1 MTTRNTS
8 ASRSSQGLRQWLLAE
23 QPASRS
29 QARFGQT
36 YRTWCNFKS
45 NRLGMLG
52 LSIVIAL
59 ILVALFADVIAP
71 YDPLIGGDLRTERL
85 LPPSAEHLMGTDDL
99 ARDIFSRV
107 VHGSRLTLLVVALV
121 AIIATPIGLLVGTTA
136 GYYGGWLDK
145 ILMRI
150 TDVFLAFPRLILA
163 LAFVAALG
171 PGIENAII
179 AIAITS
185 WPPYARLARA
195 ETLTIRNAEHIDA
208 IRLQGASSARII
220 YGHVV
225 PLCLSSV
232 IIRVTLDMAGIILTA
247 AGLGFLGLG
256 AQPPQPEWGALIA
269 SGRRFLID
277 YWWVAAMPGFA
288 IFIVSLGFNFLGDGL
303 RDVLDPKAQKN

>member
-1 MTTRNTS
+1 MISTDSS
-8 ASRSSQGLRQWLLAE
+8 APSYRQWLLAE
-23 QPASRS
+23 QPTSRR
-29 QARFGQT
+29 QARLGQT
-36 YRTWCNFKS
+36 YRTWRAFTS

-52 LSIVIAL
+52 LFI
-59 ILVALFADVIAP
+59 ILVLLLVAVFANVIAP
-71 YDPLIGGDLRTERL
+71 FDPTTGGSLRTERL
-85 LPPSAEHLMGTDDL
+85 LPPSAAHLMGTDDL

-107 VHGSRLTLLVVALV
+107 VHGSRLTLMVVALV
-121 AIIATPIGLLVGTTA
+121 AVIATPIGLLIGTTA
-136 GYYGGWLDK
+136 GYFGGWVDAV
-145 ILMRI
+145 LMRI

-232 IIRVTLDMAGIILTA
+232 IVRVTLDMAGIILTA

-256 AQPPQPEWGALIA
+256 AQPPQPEWGAMIA
-269 SGRRFLID
+269 SGRQFLID
-277 YWWVAAMPGFA
+277 YWWVAAMPGLA

-303 RDVLDPKAQKN
+303 RDVLDPKARG

>member
-1 MTTRNTS
+1 MSTQAPRPS
-8 ASRSSQGLRQWLLAE
+8 LGEWLRSE

-29 QARFGQT
+29 QARLGQIW
-36 YRTWCNFKS
+36 RTWVLFTG
-45 NRLGMLG
+45 NRLGMIGLG
-52 LSIVIAL
+52 IVVL
-59 ILVALFADVIAP
+59 LVLVAVFADVIAP
-71 YDPLIGGDLRTERL
+71 YDPLIGGDLRTARL
-85 LPPSAEHLMGTDDL
+85 LPPSLEHLMGTDDL

-107 VHGSRLTLLVVALV
+107 VHGARLTLMVVALV
-121 AIIATPIGLLVGTTA
+121 AIIATPIGLLVGTVS
-136 GYYGGWLDK
+136 GYFGGWVDTV
-145 ILMRI
+145 LMRI
-150 TDVFLAFPRLILA
+150 TDIFLAFPRLILA

-208 IRLQGASSARII
+208 IRLQGASSPRII
-220 YGHVV
+220 WGHVV

-256 AQPPQPEWGALIA
+256 AQPPQPEWGAMIA
-269 SGRRFLID
+269 GGRRFIID
-277 YWWVAAMPGFA
+277 YWWVATMPGIA
-288 IFIVSLGFNFLGDGL
+288 IFTVSLGFNLLGDGL
-303 RDVLDPKAQKN
+303 RDVLDPKAEK